1 MMREYSVD
9 GHLLWKL
16 VSILSFNYQT
26 LLNTASFF
34 GVLESYSFVNDK
46 ENENKC
52 NNILLFRAMEA

>member
-46 ENENKC
+46 ENEKTFK
-52 NNILLFRAMEA
+52 L